1 MGGSL
6 GVLGLLCVRF
16 GSFRGDQEGRGACG
30 RQQSRE
36 GLKAVGTVGSLTV
49 PDRASLL
56 PTRLV
61 CVERGAALSPSVAR
75 PRPLACELGAWGGWR
90 YGESPPRGCLFWL
103 SQRQGRALLVWRRG
117 TTR

>member
-1 MGGSL
+1 M
-6 GVLGLLCVRF
+6 LCVRF
-16 GSFRGDQEGRGACG
+16 GSFRGDQESRGACG

-61 CVERGAALSPSVAR
+61 CVERGVALSPSVAR

-103 SQRQGRALLVWRRG
+103 SQRQARALPLWRRE